1 MTAQQLRDRA
11 RSSGLVLLPVGSIEQ
26 HAPHLPTGVHAL
38 LAAEAANRIAARLT
52 QRSPVVVAPTLW
64 WGPAEH
70 HLRFGGT
77 LTFSLPTYYSAL
89 RDICR
94 SIMRA
99 GFTRIAIIAGHGAT
113 VSALDAIVDE
123 LTAELPGAIV
133 VATYLTATADEVGEI
148 LGDRGGVPHAC
159 QGETSM
165 MLVAHP
171 DLVHTD
177 HLRDAHGPE
186 YGLRSDNVPVYHRHS
201 HEEITESG
209 MGAEPPPAT
218 AEEGERLLTVCAHRL
233 ADLLTEP
240 DTWRR
245 AADSR
250 RSHRSATTVTSNSS
264 TAEPRTSSPAE

>member
-177 HLRDAHGPE
+177 HLAR
-186 YGLRSDNVPVYHRHS
+186 V
-201 HEEITESG
+201 
-209 MGAEPPPAT
+209 AT